1 MVKVR
6 QQHPQD
12 DADQI
17 DIQRWTDELIQRHA
31 MAESDAQ
38 LLLHACRFTRQALTE
53 EFDPERLWNSATG
66 CLQTGLEMAEI
77 LAELSLDSAA
87 LQAAILYRAIREGRI
102 SLDKVRR
109 EFGSEVAG
117 LIDKVLRMAVISTIS
132 NAQGGSVF
140 GHIAGQ
146 QANKTREMLVSIIDD
161 IRVPLIKIAE
171 RTCAIRA
178 VKTASSD
185 KQIRVAREV
194 VDVYAPLAHR
204 LGLGNLKWELEDL
217 AFRYLQP
224 LDYATVASLLAEK
237 RRDRQAYIAE
247 TIRLVEEQLTSLN
260 IEGEVSGRPKHIYS
274 IWSKMQRKNLS
285 FTQVYDIRALRV
297 LVPTVADCYAVLG
310 WMHSRWENLP
320 SEYDDYIAAPKENGY
335 SSLHTAVIGPEGKI
349 LEIQIRTFDM
359 HNAAELGVCAHWR
372 YKGGSVKT
380 ADKSYEEKIEWLR
393 HVLDWSKE
401 IESND
406 SAENSQISQN
416 SQNSQHSQQSVSE
429 GRVYV
434 FTPEGHV
441 VDLPTGATPLDFA
454 YYVHTDLGH
463 RCRGAKVNG
472 RIVPLSRALR
482 TADQVSIITT
492 RQGEPSRDWLS
503 ASMGYLKT
511 SRARSKVQYWFRKQ
525 NQEHNQ
531 IEGKKLLE
539 RELAQLNISEIDL
552 QKAAQRFNKQG
563 ALGLYAAIGAGDVG
577 VEQVIN
583 SLQSRQGKSKSLDAL
598 DSVSSLES
606 FDSSATEES
615 STAQRFES
623 SDVYIHGVGNL
634 LTQMARCCRP
644 LPGDSI
650 GGYITQGRGISIHRQ
665 DCGNFLRLQGADP
678 QRIIKVEWGVQP
690 QKNYRVKIALDT
702 YDRSGLL
709 LDITKTVD
717 RLGLHIASMTSDEK
731 TRRKKSMNSSHIL
744 LALDVPSLDQL
755 SAVLS
760 QLNQIPNVVA
770 ARRVSD

>member
-6 QQHPQD
+6 EHHPQD
-12 DADQI
+12 DTDQV
-17 DIQRWTDELIQRHA
+17 DTQRWVTELVERHTR
-31 MAESDAQ
+31 AESDAQ
-38 LLLHACRFTRQALTE
+38 TLLHTCEFTRLALTE
-53 EFDPERLWNSATG
+53 EFDPERLWSSATG

-77 LAELSLDSAA
+77 LAELSLDTAA

-109 EFGSEVAG
+109 EFGNEIAG
-117 LIDKVLRMAVISTIS
+117 LIDKVLRMAVISTLS
-132 NAQGGSVF
+132 NAQGRSVF
-140 GHIAGQ
+140 GHVAGQ

-178 VKTASSD
+178 VKTASPD
-185 KQIRVAREV
+185 KKIRVAREV

-224 LDYATVASLLAEK
+224 EDYADVASLLAEK

-247 TIRLVEEQLTSLN
+247 TIRQVEEQLNALD
-260 IEGEVSGRPKHIYS
+260 IEGEVSGRPKHIFS
-274 IWSKMQRKNLS
+274 IWSKMQRKKLT
-285 FTQVYDIRALRV
+285 FTEVYDIRALRV

-335 SSLHTAVIGPEGKI
+335 SSLHTAVIGPEKKI

-359 HNAAELGVCAHWR
+359 HSAAELGVCAHWR
-372 YKGGSVKT
+372 YKSGANVKST
-380 ADKSYEEKIEWLR
+380 DKSYEEKIEWLR
-393 HVLDWSKE
+393 HVLDWSKQ
-401 IESND
+401 IENSD
-406 SAENSQISQN
+406 SAAKA
-416 SQNSQHSQQSVSE
+416 QQSVSE
-429 GRVYV
+429 DRVYV

-454 YYVHTDLGH
+454 YYVHSDLGH

-482 TADQVSIITT
+482 TADQVSIITA
-492 RQGEPSRDWLS
+492 RQGQPSRDWLS
-503 ASMGYLKT
+503 GSMGYLKT

-525 NQEHNQ
+525 NQEQNQ
-531 IEGKKLLE
+531 IEGKKLLD
-539 RELAQLNISEIDL
+539 RELAQLNITGVDL
-552 QKAAQRFNKQG
+552 EKAAQRYNKQG
-563 ALGLYAAIGAGDVG
+563 AAGLYAAIGAGDVG

-583 SLQSRQGKSKSLDAL
+583 SLQGRQGKSKSLDAVEL
-598 DSVSSLES
+598 KALES
-606 FDSSATEES
+606 GADEERG
-615 STAQRFES
+615 TAQRFES

-634 LTQMARCCRP
+634 LTQMAQCCRP
-644 LPGDSI
+644 LPGDGI

-665 DCGNFLRLQGADP
+665 DCGNFLRLQSVDP
-678 QRIIKVEWGVQP
+678 QRIIKVEWGGQP

-709 LDITKTVD
+709 LDITKTID

-731 TRRKKSMNSSHIL
+731 VRRKKSMNSSHVL
-744 LALDVPSLDQL
+744 LALDVPSLEQL

-770 ARRVSD
+770 ARRVTD

>member
-12 DADQI
+12 DADQV
-17 DIQRWTDELIQRHA
+17 DIQRWTNELIQRHE
-31 MAESDAQ
+31 MAESDAK
-38 LLLHACRFTRQALTE
+38 LLLHASEFTRRALTD

-66 CLQTGLEMAEI
+66 CLNTGLEMAEI
-77 LAELSLDSAA
+77 LAELSLDTAA

-109 EFGSEVAG
+109 EFGNGVAG

-132 NAQGGSVF
+132 NAEGESVF
-140 GHIAGQ
+140 GHVVGQ

-247 TIRLVEEQLTSLN
+247 TIRQVEAQLNSLN

-335 SSLHTAVIGPEGKI
+335 RSLHTAVIGPEEKV

-372 YKGGSVKT
+372 YKGSSVKS

-401 IESND
+401 IERKEST
-406 SAENSQISQN
+406 AQA
-416 SQNSQHSQQSVSE
+416 QQSVSE

-441 VDLPTGATPLDFA
+441 VDLPVGATPLDFA

-482 TADQVSIITT
+482 TGDQVSIITA

-539 RELAQLNISEIDL
+539 RELAQLNISGIDL

-563 ALGLYAAIGAGDVG
+563 ISGLYAAIGAGDVG

-583 SLQSRQGKSKSLDAL
+583 SLQSRQGKNRSLGAL
-598 DSVSSLES
+598 DSISSLEA
-606 FDSSATEES
+606 FDSTAGADL
-615 STAQRFES
+615 STAQRFKS
-623 SDVYIHGVGNL
+623 SDVFIHGVGNL

-644 LPGDSI
+644 LPGDGI

-665 DCGNFLRLQGADP
+665 DCGNFLRLQGAEP
-678 QRIIKVEWGVQP
+678 QRIIKVEWGGQP

-717 RLGLHIASMTSDEK
+717 RLGLHIASMTSDAK
-731 TRRKKSMNSSHIL
+731 TRRKRAMNSSHIL

>member
-6 QQHPQD
+6 EHHPQD
-12 DADQI
+12 DTDQV
-17 DIQRWTDELIQRHA
+17 DTQRWVTELVERHTR
-31 MAESDAQ
+31 AESDAQ
-38 LLLHACRFTRQALTE
+38 TLLHTCEFTRLALTE
-53 EFDPERLWNSATG
+53 EFDPERLWSSATG

-77 LAELSLDSAA
+77 LAELSLDTAA

-109 EFGSEVAG
+109 EFGNEIAG
-117 LIDKVLRMAVISTIS
+117 LIDKVLRMAVISTLS
-132 NAQGGSVF
+132 NAQGRSVF
-140 GHIAGQ
+140 GHVAGQ

-178 VKTASSD
+178 VKTASPD
-185 KQIRVAREV
+185 KKIRVAREV

-224 LDYATVASLLAEK
+224 EDYADVASLLAEK

-247 TIRLVEEQLTSLN
+247 TIRQVEEQLNALD
-260 IEGEVSGRPKHIYS
+260 IEGEVSGRPKHIFS
-274 IWSKMQRKNLS
+274 IWSKMQRKKLS
-285 FTQVYDIRALRV
+285 FTEVYDIRALRV

-310 WMHSRWENLP
+310 WIHSRWENLP

-335 SSLHTAVIGPEGKI
+335 SSLHTAVIGPEKKI

-359 HNAAELGVCAHWR
+359 HSAAELGVCAHWR
-372 YKGGSVKT
+372 YKSGANVKST
-380 ADKSYEEKIEWLR
+380 DKSYEEKIEWLR
-393 HVLDWSKE
+393 HVLDWSKQ
-401 IESND
+401 IENSD
-406 SAENSQISQN
+406 SAAKA
-416 SQNSQHSQQSVSE
+416 QQSVSE
-429 GRVYV
+429 DRVYV

-454 YYVHTDLGH
+454 YYVHSDLGH

-482 TADQVSIITT
+482 TADQVSIITA
-492 RQGEPSRDWLS
+492 RQGQPSRDWLS
-503 ASMGYLKT
+503 GSMGYLKT

-525 NQEHNQ
+525 NQEQNQ
-531 IEGKKLLE
+531 IEGKKLLD
-539 RELAQLNISEIDL
+539 RELAQLNITGVDL
-552 QKAAQRFNKQG
+552 EKAAQRYNKQG
-563 ALGLYAAIGAGDVG
+563 AAGLYAAIGAGDVG

-583 SLQSRQGKSKSLDAL
+583 SLQGRQGKSKSLDAVEL
-598 DSVSSLES
+598 KALES
-606 FDSSATEES
+606 GADEERG
-615 STAQRFES
+615 TAQRFES

-634 LTQMARCCRP
+634 LTQMAQCCRP
-644 LPGDSI
+644 LPGDGI

-665 DCGNFLRLQGADP
+665 DCGNFLRLQSVDP
-678 QRIIKVEWGVQP
+678 QRIIKVEWGGQP

-709 LDITKTVD
+709 LDITKTID

-731 TRRKKSMNSSHIL
+731 VRRKKSMNSSHVL
-744 LALDVPSLDQL
+744 LALDVPSLEQL

-770 ARRVSD
+770 ARRVTD

>member
-12 DADQI
+12 DADQV
-17 DIQRWTDELIQRHA
+17 DIQRWTNELIQRHE
-31 MAESDAQ
+31 MAESDAK
-38 LLLHACRFTRQALTE
+38 LLLHASEFTRRALTD

-66 CLQTGLEMAEI
+66 CLNTGLEMAEI
-77 LAELSLDSAA
+77 LAELSLDTAA

-109 EFGSEVAG
+109 EFGNEVAG

-132 NAQGGSVF
+132 NAEGESVF
-140 GHIAGQ
+140 GHVVGQ

-247 TIRLVEEQLTSLN
+247 TIRQVEAQLNSLN

-335 SSLHTAVIGPEGKI
+335 RSLHTAVIGPEEKV

-372 YKGGSVKT
+372 YKGGSVKS

-401 IESND
+401 IERKEST
-406 SAENSQISQN
+406 AQA
-416 SQNSQHSQQSVSE
+416 QQSVSE

-441 VDLPTGATPLDFA
+441 VDLPVGATPLDFA

-482 TADQVSIITT
+482 TGDQVSIITA

-539 RELAQLNISEIDL
+539 RELAQLNISGIDL

-563 ALGLYAAIGAGDVG
+563 MSGLYAAIGAGDVG

-583 SLQSRQGKSKSLDAL
+583 SLQSRQGKNRSLGAL
-598 DSVSSLES
+598 DSISSLKA
-606 FDSSATEES
+606 FDSTAGEDL
-615 STAQRFES
+615 STAQRFKS
-623 SDVYIHGVGNL
+623 SDVFIHGVGNL

-644 LPGDSI
+644 LPGDGI

-665 DCGNFLRLQGADP
+665 DCGNFLRLQGAEP
-678 QRIIKVEWGVQP
+678 QRIIKVEWGGQP

-717 RLGLHIASMTSDEK
+717 RLGLHIASMTSDAK
-731 TRRKKSMNSSHIL
+731 TRRKRAMNSSHIL

>member
-6 QQHPQD
+6 EHHPQD
-12 DADQI
+12 DTDQV
-17 DIQRWTDELIQRHA
+17 DTQRWVTELVERHTR
-31 MAESDAQ
+31 AESDAQ
-38 LLLHACRFTRQALTE
+38 TLLHTCEFTRLALTE
-53 EFDPERLWNSATG
+53 EFDPERLWSSATG

-77 LAELSLDSAA
+77 LAELSLDTAA

-109 EFGSEVAG
+109 EFGNEIAG
-117 LIDKVLRMAVISTIS
+117 LIDKVLRMAVISTLS
-132 NAQGGSVF
+132 NAQGRSVF

-178 VKTASSD
+178 VKTASPD
-185 KQIRVAREV
+185 KKIRVAREV

-224 LDYATVASLLAEK
+224 EDYADVASLLAEK

-247 TIRLVEEQLTSLN
+247 TIRQVEEQLNALD
-260 IEGEVSGRPKHIYS
+260 IEGEVSGRPKHIFS
-274 IWSKMQRKNLS
+274 IWSKMQRKKLS
-285 FTQVYDIRALRV
+285 FTEVYDIRALRV

-335 SSLHTAVIGPEGKI
+335 SSLHTAVIGPEKKI

-359 HNAAELGVCAHWR
+359 HSAAELGVCAHWR
-372 YKGGSVKT
+372 YKSGANVKST
-380 ADKSYEEKIEWLR
+380 DKSYEEKIEWLR
-393 HVLDWSKE
+393 HVLDWSKQ
-401 IESND
+401 IENSD
-406 SAENSQISQN
+406 SAAKA
-416 SQNSQHSQQSVSE
+416 QQSVSE
-429 GRVYV
+429 DRVYV

-454 YYVHTDLGH
+454 YYVHSDLGH

-482 TADQVSIITT
+482 TADQVSIITA
-492 RQGEPSRDWLS
+492 RQGQPSRDWLS
-503 ASMGYLKT
+503 GSMGYLKT

-525 NQEHNQ
+525 NQEQNQ
-531 IEGKKLLE
+531 IEGKKLLD
-539 RELAQLNISEIDL
+539 RELAQLNITGVDL
-552 QKAAQRFNKQG
+552 EKAAQRYNKQG
-563 ALGLYAAIGAGDVG
+563 AAGLYAAIGAGDVG

-583 SLQSRQGKSKSLDAL
+583 SLQGRQGKSKSLDAVEL
-598 DSVSSLES
+598 KALES
-606 FDSSATEES
+606 GADEERG
-615 STAQRFES
+615 TAQRFES

-634 LTQMARCCRP
+634 LTQMAQCCRP
-644 LPGDSI
+644 LPGDGI

-665 DCGNFLRLQGADP
+665 DCGNFLRLQSVDP
-678 QRIIKVEWGVQP
+678 QRIIKVEWGGQP

-709 LDITKTVD
+709 LDITKTID

-731 TRRKKSMNSSHIL
+731 VRRKKSMNSSHVL
-744 LALDVPSLDQL
+744 LALDVLSLEQL

-770 ARRVSD
+770 ARRVTD

>member
-12 DADQI
+12 DADQV
-17 DIQRWTDELIQRHA
+17 DIQRWTNELIQRHE
-31 MAESDAQ
+31 MAESDAK
-38 LLLHACRFTRQALTE
+38 LLLHASEFTRRALTD

-66 CLQTGLEMAEI
+66 CLNTGLEMAEI
-77 LAELSLDSAA
+77 LAELSLDTAA

-109 EFGSEVAG
+109 EFGNEVAG

-132 NAQGGSVF
+132 NAEGESVF
-140 GHIAGQ
+140 GHVVGQ

-247 TIRLVEEQLTSLN
+247 TIRQVEAQLNSLN

-335 SSLHTAVIGPEGKI
+335 RSLHTAVIGPEEKV

-372 YKGGSVKT
+372 YKGGSVKS

-401 IESND
+401 IERKEST
-406 SAENSQISQN
+406 AQA
-416 SQNSQHSQQSVSE
+416 QQSVSE

-441 VDLPTGATPLDFA
+441 IDLPVGATPLDFA

-482 TADQVSIITT
+482 TGDQVSIITA

-539 RELAQLNISEIDL
+539 RELAQLNISGIDL

-563 ALGLYAAIGAGDVG
+563 IPGLYAAIGAGDVG

-583 SLQSRQGKSKSLDAL
+583 SLQSRQGKNRSLGAL
-598 DSVSSLES
+598 DSISSLKA
-606 FDSSATEES
+606 FDSTAGEDL
-615 STAQRFES
+615 STAQRFKS
-623 SDVYIHGVGNL
+623 SDVFIHGVGNL

-644 LPGDSI
+644 LPGDGI

-665 DCGNFLRLQGADP
+665 DCGNFLRLQGAEP
-678 QRIIKVEWGVQP
+678 QRIIKVEWGGQP

-717 RLGLHIASMTSDEK
+717 RLGLHITSMTSDAK
-731 TRRKKSMNSSHIL
+731 TRRKRAMNSSHIL

>member
-12 DADQI
+12 DADQV
-17 DIQRWTDELIQRHA
+17 DIQRWTDELIQRHE
-31 MAESDAQ
+31 MAESDAK
-38 LLLHACRFTRQALTE
+38 LLLHVSEFTRRALTD

-66 CLQTGLEMAEI
+66 CLNTGLEMAEI
-77 LAELSLDSAA
+77 LAELSLGTAA

-109 EFGSEVAG
+109 EFGNGVAG

-132 NAQGGSVF
+132 NAEGESVF
-140 GHIAGQ
+140 GHVVGQ

-247 TIRLVEEQLTSLN
+247 TIRQVEAQLNSLN

-335 SSLHTAVIGPEGKI
+335 RSLHTAVIGPEEKV

-372 YKGGSVKT
+372 YKGGSVKS

-401 IESND
+401 IERKEST
-406 SAENSQISQN
+406 AQA
-416 SQNSQHSQQSVSE
+416 QQSVSE

-441 VDLPTGATPLDFA
+441 VDLPVGATPLDFA

-482 TADQVSIITT
+482 TGDQVSIITA

-539 RELAQLNISEIDL
+539 RELAQLNISGIDL

-563 ALGLYAAIGAGDVG
+563 ISGLYAAIGAGDVG

-583 SLQSRQGKSKSLDAL
+583 SLQSRQGKNRSLGAL
-598 DSVSSLES
+598 DSISSLKA
-606 FDSSATEES
+606 FDSTAGEDL
-615 STAQRFES
+615 STAQRFKS
-623 SDVYIHGVGNL
+623 SDVFIHGVGNL

-644 LPGDSI
+644 LPGDGI

-665 DCGNFLRLQGADP
+665 DCGNFLRLQGAEP
-678 QRIIKVEWGVQP
+678 QRIIKVEWGGQP

-717 RLGLHIASMTSDEK
+717 RLGLHIASMTSDAK
-731 TRRKKSMNSSHIL
+731 TRRKRAMNSSHIL

>member
-6 QQHPQD
+6 QHNPQD
-12 DADQI
+12 DPDQV
-17 DIQRWTDELIQRHA
+17 DIQRWIGELIERHT
-31 MAESDAQ
+31 MAAGDAEA
-38 LLLHACRFTRQALTE
+38 LLHTCTFTRQALTE
-53 EFDPERLWNSATG
+53 DFDPERLWNSATG

-77 LAELSLDSAA
+77 LAELSLDTAA

-109 EFGSEVAG
+109 EFDSEIAG
-117 LIDKVLRMAVISTIS
+117 LIDKVLRMAVISTLS
-132 NAQGGSVF
+132 NAQGTSVF
-140 GHIAGQ
+140 GHGAGQ

-247 TIRLVEEQLTSLN
+247 TILQVEEQLNTLG
-260 IEGEVSGRPKHIYS
+260 IQGEVSGRPKHIYS

-310 WMHSRWENLP
+310 WIHSRWENLP
-320 SEYDDYIAAPKENGY
+320 KEYDDYIAAPKENGY
-335 SSLHTAVIGPEGKI
+335 SSLHTAVIGPEKKI

-372 YKGGSVKT
+372 YKGGANLKS
-380 ADKSYEEKIEWLR
+380 ADTSYEEKIEWLR

-401 IESND
+401 IETKD
-406 SAENSQISQN
+406 STTQIQG
-416 SQNSQHSQQSVSE
+416 SVSE

-482 TADQVSIITT
+482 TADQVSIITA
-492 RQGEPSRDWLS
+492 RQGQPSRDWLS

-525 NQEHNQ
+525 NQEQNQ
-531 IEGKKLLE
+531 IEGKKLLD
-539 RELAQLNISEIDL
+539 RELAQLNITGIDL

-583 SLQSRQGKSKSLDAL
+583 SVQSRQGKSKSLDAL
-598 DSVSSLES
+598 DSSLSLES
-606 FDSSATEES
+606 LSSFDAKATEKL

-678 QRIIKVEWGVQP
+678 QRIIKVQWGGQP
-690 QKNYRVKIALDT
+690 QKSYRVKIALDT

-709 LDITKTVD
+709 LDITKTID

-731 TRRKKSMNSSHIL
+731 TRRKKAMNSSHVL

-755 SAVLS
+755 SALLS

>member
-12 DADQI
+12 DADQV
-17 DIQRWTDELIQRHA
+17 DIQRWTDELIQRHE
-31 MAESDAQ
+31 MAESDAK
-38 LLLHACRFTRQALTE
+38 LLLHASEFTRRAITD

-66 CLQTGLEMAEI
+66 CLNTGLEMAEI
-77 LAELSLDSAA
+77 LAELSLDTAA

-109 EFGSEVAG
+109 EFGNEVAG

-132 NAQGGSVF
+132 NAEGESVF
-140 GHIAGQ
+140 GHVVGQ

-247 TIRLVEEQLTSLN
+247 TIRQVEAQLNSLN

-335 SSLHTAVIGPEGKI
+335 RSLHTAVIGPEEKV

-372 YKGGSVKT
+372 YKGGNVKS

-401 IESND
+401 IERKEST
-406 SAENSQISQN
+406 AQA
-416 SQNSQHSQQSVSE
+416 QQSVSE

-441 VDLPTGATPLDFA
+441 IDLPVGATPLDFA

-482 TADQVSIITT
+482 TGDQVSIITA

-539 RELAQLNISEIDL
+539 RELAQLNISGIDL

-563 ALGLYAAIGAGDVG
+563 IPGLYAAIGAGDVG

-583 SLQSRQGKSKSLDAL
+583 SLQSRQGKNRSLGAL
-598 DSVSSLES
+598 DSISSLEA
-606 FDSSATEES
+606 FDSTADEEL
-615 STAQRFES
+615 STAQRFKS
-623 SDVYIHGVGNL
+623 SDVFIHGVGNL

-644 LPGDSI
+644 LPGDGI

-665 DCGNFLRLQGADP
+665 DCGNFLRLQGGEP
-678 QRIIKVEWGVQP
+678 QRIIKVEWGGQP

-731 TRRKKSMNSSHIL
+731 TRRKKAMNSSHIL

-755 SAVLS
+755 SAVLT

-770 ARRVSD
+770 ARRISD

>member
-12 DADQI
+12 DADQV
-17 DIQRWTDELIQRHA
+17 DIQRWTNELIQRHE
-31 MAESDAQ
+31 MAESDAK
-38 LLLHACRFTRQALTE
+38 LLLHASEFTRRALTD

-66 CLQTGLEMAEI
+66 CLNTGLEMAEI
-77 LAELSLDSAA
+77 LAELSLDTAA

-109 EFGSEVAG
+109 EFGNEVAG

-132 NAQGGSVF
+132 NAEGESVF
-140 GHIAGQ
+140 GHVVGQ

-247 TIRLVEEQLTSLN
+247 TIRQVEAQLNSLN

-335 SSLHTAVIGPEGKI
+335 RSLHTAVIGPEEKV

-372 YKGGSVKT
+372 YKGGSVKS

-401 IESND
+401 IERKEST
-406 SAENSQISQN
+406 AQA
-416 SQNSQHSQQSVSE
+416 QQSVSE

-434 FTPEGHV
+434 FTPAGHV
-441 VDLPTGATPLDFA
+441 VDLPVGATPLDFA

-482 TADQVSIITT
+482 TGDQVSIITA

-539 RELAQLNISEIDL
+539 RELAQLNISGIDL

-563 ALGLYAAIGAGDVG
+563 ISGLYAAIGAGDVG

-583 SLQSRQGKSKSLDAL
+583 SLQSRQGKNRSLGAL
-598 DSVSSLES
+598 DSISSLKA
-606 FDSSATEES
+606 FDSTAGEDL
-615 STAQRFES
+615 STAQRFKS
-623 SDVYIHGVGNL
+623 SDVFIHGVGNL

-644 LPGDSI
+644 LPGDGI

-665 DCGNFLRLQGADP
+665 DCGNFLRLQGAEP
-678 QRIIKVEWGVQP
+678 QRIIKVEWGGQP

-717 RLGLHIASMTSDEK
+717 RLGLHIASMTSDAK
-731 TRRKKSMNSSHIL
+731 TRRKRAMNSSHIL

>member
-12 DADQI
+12 DADQV
-17 DIQRWTDELIQRHA
+17 DIQRWTNELIQRHE
-31 MAESDAQ
+31 MAESDAK
-38 LLLHACRFTRQALTE
+38 LLLHASEFTRRALTD

-66 CLQTGLEMAEI
+66 CLNTGLEMAEI
-77 LAELSLDSAA
+77 LAELSLDTAA

-109 EFGSEVAG
+109 EFGNEVAG

-132 NAQGGSVF
+132 NAEGESVF
-140 GHIAGQ
+140 GHVVGQ

-247 TIRLVEEQLTSLN
+247 TIRQVEAQLNSLN

-335 SSLHTAVIGPEGKI
+335 RSLHTAVIGPEEKV

-372 YKGGSVKT
+372 YKGGSVKS

-401 IESND
+401 IERKEST
-406 SAENSQISQN
+406 AQA
-416 SQNSQHSQQSVSE
+416 QQSVSE

-441 VDLPTGATPLDFA
+441 VDLPVGATPLDFA

-482 TADQVSIITT
+482 TGDQVSIITA

-539 RELAQLNISEIDL
+539 RELAQLNISGIDL

-563 ALGLYAAIGAGDVG
+563 ISGLYAAIGAGDVG

-583 SLQSRQGKSKSLDAL
+583 SLQSRQGKNRSLGAL
-598 DSVSSLES
+598 DSISSLEA
-606 FDSSATEES
+606 FDSTADEEL
-615 STAQRFES
+615 STAQRFKS
-623 SDVYIHGVGNL
+623 SDVFIHGVGNL

-644 LPGDSI
+644 LPGDGI

-665 DCGNFLRLQGADP
+665 DCGNFLRLQGAEP
-678 QRIIKVEWGVQP
+678 QRIIKVEWGGQP

-717 RLGLHIASMTSDEK
+717 RLGLHIASMTSDAK
-731 TRRKKSMNSSHIL
+731 TRRKRAMNSSHIL

>member
-12 DADQI
+12 DADQV
-17 DIQRWTDELIQRHA
+17 DIQRWTNELIQRHE
-31 MAESDAQ
+31 MAESDAK
-38 LLLHACRFTRQALTE
+38 LLLHASEFTRRALTD

-66 CLQTGLEMAEI
+66 CLNTGLEMAEI
-77 LAELSLDSAA
+77 LAELSLDTAA

-109 EFGSEVAG
+109 EFGNEVAG

-132 NAQGGSVF
+132 NAEGESVF
-140 GHIAGQ
+140 GHVVGQ

-247 TIRLVEEQLTSLN
+247 TIRQVEAQLNSLN

-335 SSLHTAVIGPEGKI
+335 RSLHTAVIGPEEKV

-372 YKGGSVKT
+372 YKGSSVKS

-401 IESND
+401 IERKEST
-406 SAENSQISQN
+406 AQA
-416 SQNSQHSQQSVSE
+416 QQSVSE

-441 VDLPTGATPLDFA
+441 VDLPVGATPLDFA

-482 TADQVSIITT
+482 TGDQVSIITA

-539 RELAQLNISEIDL
+539 RELAQLNISGIDL

-563 ALGLYAAIGAGDVG
+563 IPGLYAAIGAGDVG

-583 SLQSRQGKSKSLDAL
+583 SLQSRQGKNRSLGAL
-598 DSVSSLES
+598 DSISSLEA
-606 FDSSATEES
+606 FDSTAGEDL
-615 STAQRFES
+615 STAQRFKS
-623 SDVYIHGVGNL
+623 SDVFIHGVGNL

-644 LPGDSI
+644 LPGDGI

-665 DCGNFLRLQGADP
+665 DCGNFLRLQGAEP
-678 QRIIKVEWGVQP
+678 QRIIKVEWGGQP

-717 RLGLHIASMTSDEK
+717 RLGLHIASMTSDAK
-731 TRRKKSMNSSHIL
+731 TRRKRAMNSSHIL

>member
-6 QQHPQD
+6 QHHPQD
-12 DADQI
+12 DPDQV
-17 DIQRWTDELIQRHA
+17 DIQRWVGELIERHTRA
-31 MAESDAQ
+31 AGDAEA
-38 LLLHACRFTRQALTE
+38 LLQACTFTRQALTE

-77 LAELSLDSAA
+77 LAELSLDTAA

-109 EFGSEVAG
+109 EFGNEIAG
-117 LIDKVLRMAVISTIS
+117 LIDKVLRMAVISTLS
-132 NAQGGSVF
+132 NAQGTSVF
-140 GHIAGQ
+140 GHGAGQ

-247 TIRLVEEQLTSLN
+247 TILQVEEQLNTLG
-260 IEGEVSGRPKHIYS
+260 IQGEVSGRPKHIYS

-335 SSLHTAVIGPEGKI
+335 SSLHTAVIGPEKKI

-372 YKGGSVKT
+372 YKGGATQKS
-380 ADKSYEEKIEWLR
+380 ADTSYEEKIEWLR

-401 IESND
+401 IETID
-406 SAENSQISQN
+406 STTQIQG
-416 SQNSQHSQQSVSE
+416 SVSE

-482 TADQVSIITT
+482 TSDQVSIITA
-492 RQGEPSRDWLS
+492 RQGEPSRDWLT

-525 NQEHNQ
+525 NQEQNQ
-531 IEGKKLLE
+531 IEGKKLLD
-539 RELAQLNISEIDL
+539 RELAQLNITGIDL

-563 ALGLYAAIGAGDVG
+563 APGMYAAIGAGDVG

-583 SLQSRQGKSKSLDAL
+583 SLQSRQGKSKGLDAL
-598 DSVSSLES
+598 DSSLSLES
-606 FDSSATEES
+606 LSSFDSKATEKL

-665 DCGNFLRLQGADP
+665 DCGNFLRLQGADT
-678 QRIIKVEWGVQP
+678 QRIIKVEWGGQP
-690 QKNYRVKIALDT
+690 QKSYRVKIALDT

-709 LDITKTVD
+709 LDITKTID

-731 TRRKKSMNSSHIL
+731 TRRKKAMNCSHVL

>member
-12 DADQI
+12 DADQV
-17 DIQRWTDELIQRHA
+17 DIQRWTDELIQRHE
-31 MAESDAQ
+31 MAESDAK
-38 LLLHACRFTRQALTE
+38 LLLHASEFTRRALTD

-66 CLQTGLEMAEI
+66 CLNTGLEMAEI
-77 LAELSLDSAA
+77 LAELSLDTAA

-109 EFGSEVAG
+109 EFGNEVAG

-132 NAQGGSVF
+132 NAEGESVF
-140 GHIAGQ
+140 GHVVGQ

-247 TIRLVEEQLTSLN
+247 TIRQVEAQLNSLN

-335 SSLHTAVIGPEGKI
+335 RSLHTAVIGPEEKV
-349 LEIQIRTFDM
+349 LEIQIRTFAM

-372 YKGGSVKT
+372 YKGGNVKS

-401 IESND
+401 IERKEST
-406 SAENSQISQN
+406 AQA
-416 SQNSQHSQQSVSE
+416 QQSVSE

-441 VDLPTGATPLDFA
+441 IDLPVGATPLDFA

-482 TADQVSIITT
+482 TGDQVSIITA

-539 RELAQLNISEIDL
+539 RELAQLNISGIDL

-563 ALGLYAAIGAGDVG
+563 IPGLYAAIGAGDVG

-583 SLQSRQGKSKSLDAL
+583 SLQSRQGKNRSLGAL
-598 DSVSSLES
+598 DSISSLEA
-606 FDSSATEES
+606 FDSTADEEL
-615 STAQRFES
+615 STAQRFKS
-623 SDVYIHGVGNL
+623 SDVFIHGVGNL

-644 LPGDSI
+644 LPGDGI

-665 DCGNFLRLQGADP
+665 DCGNFLRLQGGEP
-678 QRIIKVEWGVQP
+678 QRIIKVEWGGQP

-731 TRRKKSMNSSHIL
+731 TRRKKAMNSSHIL

-755 SAVLS
+755 SAVLT

-770 ARRVSD
+770 ARRISD

>member
-6 QQHPQD
+6 EHHPQD
-12 DADQI
+12 DTDQV
-17 DIQRWTDELIQRHA
+17 DTQRWVTELVERHTR
-31 MAESDAQ
+31 AESDAQ
-38 LLLHACRFTRQALTE
+38 TLLHTCEFTRLALTE
-53 EFDPERLWNSATG
+53 EFDPERLWSSATG

-77 LAELSLDSAA
+77 LAELSLDTAA

-109 EFGSEVAG
+109 EFGNEIAG
-117 LIDKVLRMAVISTIS
+117 LIDKVLRMAVISTLS
-132 NAQGGSVF
+132 NAQGRSVF
-140 GHIAGQ
+140 GHVAGQ

-178 VKTASSD
+178 VKTASPD
-185 KQIRVAREV
+185 KKIRVAREV

-217 AFRYLQP
+217 AFRYIQP
-224 LDYATVASLLAEK
+224 EDYADVASLLAEK

-247 TIRLVEEQLTSLN
+247 TIRQVEEQLNALD
-260 IEGEVSGRPKHIYS
+260 IEGEVSGRPKHIFS
-274 IWSKMQRKNLS
+274 IWSKMQRKKLS
-285 FTQVYDIRALRV
+285 FTEVYDIRALRV

-335 SSLHTAVIGPEGKI
+335 SSLHTAVIGPEKKI

-359 HNAAELGVCAHWR
+359 HSAAELGVCAHWR
-372 YKGGSVKT
+372 YKSGANVKST
-380 ADKSYEEKIEWLR
+380 DKSYEEKIEWLR

-401 IESND
+401 IENSD
-406 SAENSQISQN
+406 SAAKA
-416 SQNSQHSQQSVSE
+416 QQSVSE
-429 GRVYV
+429 DRVYV

-454 YYVHTDLGH
+454 YYVHSDLGH

-482 TADQVSIITT
+482 TADQVSIITA
-492 RQGEPSRDWLS
+492 RQGQPSRDWLS
-503 ASMGYLKT
+503 GSMGYLKT

-525 NQEHNQ
+525 NQEQNQ
-531 IEGKKLLE
+531 IEGKKLLD
-539 RELAQLNISEIDL
+539 RELAQLNITGVDL
-552 QKAAQRFNKQG
+552 EKAAQRYNKQG
-563 ALGLYAAIGAGDVG
+563 AAGLYAAIGAGDVG

-583 SLQSRQGKSKSLDAL
+583 SLQGRQGKSKSLDAVEL
-598 DSVSSLES
+598 KALES
-606 FDSSATEES
+606 GADEERG
-615 STAQRFES
+615 TAQRFES

-634 LTQMARCCRP
+634 LTQMAQCCRP
-644 LPGDSI
+644 LPGDGI

-665 DCGNFLRLQGADP
+665 DCGNFLRLQSVDP
-678 QRIIKVEWGVQP
+678 QRIIKVEWGGQP

-709 LDITKTVD
+709 LDITKTID

-731 TRRKKSMNSSHIL
+731 VRRKKSMNSSHVL
-744 LALDVPSLDQL
+744 LALDVPSLEQL

-770 ARRVSD
+770 ARRVTD

>member
-12 DADQI
+12 DADQV
-17 DIQRWTDELIQRHA
+17 DIQRWTNELIQRHE
-31 MAESDAQ
+31 MAESDAK
-38 LLLHACRFTRQALTE
+38 LLLHASEFTRRALTD

-66 CLQTGLEMAEI
+66 CLNTGLEMAEI
-77 LAELSLDSAA
+77 LAELSLDTAA

-109 EFGSEVAG
+109 EFGNEVAG

-132 NAQGGSVF
+132 NAEGESVF
-140 GHIAGQ
+140 GHVVGQ

-247 TIRLVEEQLTSLN
+247 TIRQVEAQLNSLN

-335 SSLHTAVIGPEGKI
+335 RSLHTAVIGPEEKI

-372 YKGGSVKT
+372 YKGGSVKS

-401 IESND
+401 IERKEST
-406 SAENSQISQN
+406 AQA
-416 SQNSQHSQQSVSE
+416 QQSVSE

-441 VDLPTGATPLDFA
+441 VDLPVGATPLDFA

-482 TADQVSIITT
+482 TGDQVSIITA

-539 RELAQLNISEIDL
+539 RELAQLNISGIDL

-563 ALGLYAAIGAGDVG
+563 IPGLYAAIGAGDVG

-583 SLQSRQGKSKSLDAL
+583 SLQSRQGKNRSLGAL
-598 DSVSSLES
+598 DSISSLKA
-606 FDSSATEES
+606 FDSTAGEDL
-615 STAQRFES
+615 STAQRFKS
-623 SDVYIHGVGNL
+623 SDVFIHGVGNL

-644 LPGDSI
+644 LPGDGI

-665 DCGNFLRLQGADP
+665 DCGNFLRLQGAEP
-678 QRIIKVEWGVQP
+678 QRIIKVEWGGQP

-717 RLGLHIASMTSDEK
+717 RLGLHIASMTSDAK
-731 TRRKKSMNSSHIL
+731 TRRKRAMNSSHIL

>member
-6 QQHPQD
+6 EHHPQD
-12 DADQI
+12 DTDQV
-17 DIQRWTDELIQRHA
+17 DTQRWVTELVERHTR
-31 MAESDAQ
+31 AESDAQ
-38 LLLHACRFTRQALTE
+38 TLLHTCEFTRLALTE
-53 EFDPERLWNSATG
+53 EFDPERLWSSATG
-66 CLQTGLEMAEI
+66 CLQTGLEMAGI
-77 LAELSLDSAA
+77 LAELSLDTAA

-109 EFGSEVAG
+109 EFGNEIAG
-117 LIDKVLRMAVISTIS
+117 LIDKVLRMAVISTLS
-132 NAQGGSVF
+132 NAQGRSVF
-140 GHIAGQ
+140 GHVAGQ

-178 VKTASSD
+178 VKTASPD
-185 KQIRVAREV
+185 KKIRVAREV

-224 LDYATVASLLAEK
+224 EDYADVASLLAEK

-247 TIRLVEEQLTSLN
+247 TIRQVEEQLNALD
-260 IEGEVSGRPKHIYS
+260 IEGEVSGRPKHIFS
-274 IWSKMQRKNLS
+274 IWSKMQRKKLS
-285 FTQVYDIRALRV
+285 FTEVYDIRALRV

-335 SSLHTAVIGPEGKI
+335 SSLHTAVIGPEKKI

-359 HNAAELGVCAHWR
+359 HSAAELGVCAHWR
-372 YKGGSVKT
+372 YKSGANVKST
-380 ADKSYEEKIEWLR
+380 DKSYEEKIEWLR
-393 HVLDWSKE
+393 HVLDWSKQ
-401 IESND
+401 IENSD
-406 SAENSQISQN
+406 SAAKA
-416 SQNSQHSQQSVSE
+416 QQSVSE
-429 GRVYV
+429 DRVYV

-454 YYVHTDLGH
+454 YYVHSDLGH

-482 TADQVSIITT
+482 TADQVSIITA
-492 RQGEPSRDWLS
+492 RQGQPSRDWLS
-503 ASMGYLKT
+503 GSMGYLKT

-525 NQEHNQ
+525 NQEQNQ
-531 IEGKKLLE
+531 IEGKKLLD
-539 RELAQLNISEIDL
+539 RELAQLNIIGVDL
-552 QKAAQRFNKQG
+552 EKAAQRYNKQG
-563 ALGLYAAIGAGDVG
+563 AAGLYAAIGAGDVG

-583 SLQSRQGKSKSLDAL
+583 SLQGRQGKSKSLDAVEL
-598 DSVSSLES
+598 KALES
-606 FDSSATEES
+606 GADEERG
-615 STAQRFES
+615 TAQRFES

-634 LTQMARCCRP
+634 LTQMAQCCRP
-644 LPGDSI
+644 LPGDGI

-665 DCGNFLRLQGADP
+665 DCGNFLRLQSVDP
-678 QRIIKVEWGVQP
+678 QRIIKVEWGGQP

-709 LDITKTVD
+709 LDITKTID

-731 TRRKKSMNSSHIL
+731 VRRKKSMNSSHVL
-744 LALDVPSLDQL
+744 LALDVPSLEQL

-770 ARRVSD
+770 ARRVTD

>member
-12 DADQI
+12 DADQV
-17 DIQRWTDELIQRHA
+17 DIQRWTDELIQRHE
-31 MAESDAQ
+31 MAESDAK
-38 LLLHACRFTRQALTE
+38 LLLHVSEFTRRALTD

-66 CLQTGLEMAEI
+66 CLNTGLEMAEI
-77 LAELSLDSAA
+77 LAELSLGTAA

-109 EFGSEVAG
+109 EFGNGVAG

-132 NAQGGSVF
+132 NAEGESVF
-140 GHIAGQ
+140 GHVVGQ

-247 TIRLVEEQLTSLN
+247 TIRQVEAQLNSLN

-335 SSLHTAVIGPEGKI
+335 RSLHTAVIGPEEKI

-372 YKGGSVKT
+372 YKGGSVKS

-401 IESND
+401 IERKEST
-406 SAENSQISQN
+406 AQA
-416 SQNSQHSQQSVSE
+416 QQSVSE

-441 VDLPTGATPLDFA
+441 VDLPVGATPLDFA

-482 TADQVSIITT
+482 TGDQVSIITA

-563 ALGLYAAIGAGDVG
+563 IPGLYAAIGAGDVG

-583 SLQSRQGKSKSLDAL
+583 SLQSRQGKNRSLGAL
-598 DSVSSLES
+598 DSISSLEA
-606 FDSSATEES
+606 FDSTADEEL
-615 STAQRFES
+615 STAQRFKS
-623 SDVYIHGVGNL
+623 SDVFIHGVGNL

-644 LPGDSI
+644 LPGDGI

-665 DCGNFLRLQGADP
+665 DCGNFLRLQGGEP
-678 QRIIKVEWGVQP
+678 QRIIKVEWGGQP

-731 TRRKKSMNSSHIL
+731 TRRKKAMNSSHIL

-755 SAVLS
+755 SAVLT

-770 ARRVSD
+770 ARRISD

>member
-12 DADQI
+12 DADQV
-17 DIQRWTDELIQRHA
+17 DIQRWTNELIQRHE
-31 MAESDAQ
+31 MAESDAK
-38 LLLHACRFTRQALTE
+38 LLLHASEFTRRALTD

-66 CLQTGLEMAEI
+66 CLNTGLEMAEI
-77 LAELSLDSAA
+77 LAELSLDTAA

-109 EFGSEVAG
+109 EFGNEVAG

-132 NAQGGSVF
+132 NAEGESVF
-140 GHIAGQ
+140 GHVVGQ

-247 TIRLVEEQLTSLN
+247 TIRQVEAQLNSLN

-335 SSLHTAVIGPEGKI
+335 RSLHTAVIGPEEKV

-372 YKGGSVKT
+372 YKGGSVKS

-401 IESND
+401 IERKEST
-406 SAENSQISQN
+406 AQA
-416 SQNSQHSQQSVSE
+416 QQSVSE

-441 VDLPTGATPLDFA
+441 IDLPVGATPLDFA

-482 TADQVSIITT
+482 TGDQVSIITA

-539 RELAQLNISEIDL
+539 RELAQLNISGIDL

-563 ALGLYAAIGAGDVG
+563 ISGLYAAIGAGDVG

-583 SLQSRQGKSKSLDAL
+583 SLQSRQGKNRSLGAL
-598 DSVSSLES
+598 DSISSLKA
-606 FDSSATEES
+606 FDSTAGEDL
-615 STAQRFES
+615 STAQRFKS
-623 SDVYIHGVGNL
+623 SDVFIHGVGNL

-644 LPGDSI
+644 LPGDGI

-665 DCGNFLRLQGADP
+665 DCGNFLRLQGAEP
-678 QRIIKVEWGVQP
+678 QRIIKVEWGGQP

-717 RLGLHIASMTSDEK
+717 RLGLHIASMTSDAK
-731 TRRKKSMNSSHIL
+731 TRRKRAMNSSHIL

>member
-12 DADQI
+12 DADQV
-17 DIQRWTDELIQRHA
+17 DIQRWTDELTQRHE
-31 MAESDAQ
+31 MAESDAK
-38 LLLHACRFTRQALTE
+38 LLLHASEFTRRALTD

-66 CLQTGLEMAEI
+66 CLNTGLEMAEI
-77 LAELSLDSAA
+77 LAELSLDTAA

-109 EFGSEVAG
+109 EFGNEVAG

-132 NAQGGSVF
+132 NAEGESVF
-140 GHIAGQ
+140 GHVVGQ

-247 TIRLVEEQLTSLN
+247 TIRQVEAQLNSLN

-335 SSLHTAVIGPEGKI
+335 RSLHTAVIGPEEKV

-372 YKGGSVKT
+372 YKGGSVKS

-401 IESND
+401 IERKEST
-406 SAENSQISQN
+406 AQA
-416 SQNSQHSQQSVSE
+416 QQSVSE

-441 VDLPTGATPLDFA
+441 VDLPVGATPLDFA

-482 TADQVSIITT
+482 TGDQVSIITA

-539 RELAQLNISEIDL
+539 RELAQLNISGIDL

-563 ALGLYAAIGAGDVG
+563 IPGLYAAIGAGDVG

-583 SLQSRQGKSKSLDAL
+583 SLQSRQGKNRSLGAL
-598 DSVSSLES
+598 DSISSLEA
-606 FDSSATEES
+606 FDSTAGEDL
-615 STAQRFES
+615 STAQRFKS
-623 SDVYIHGVGNL
+623 SDVFIHGVGNL

-644 LPGDSI
+644 LPGDGI
-650 GGYITQGRGISIHRQ
+650 GGYITQGRGISIHCQ
-665 DCGNFLRLQGADP
+665 DCGNFLRLQGAEP
-678 QRIIKVEWGVQP
+678 QRIIKVEWGGQP

-717 RLGLHIASMTSDEK
+717 RLGLHIASMTSDAK
-731 TRRKKSMNSSHIL
+731 TRRKRAMNSSHIL

>member
-12 DADQI
+12 DADQV
-17 DIQRWTDELIQRHA
+17 DIQRWTNELIQRHE
-31 MAESDAQ
+31 MAESDAK
-38 LLLHACRFTRQALTE
+38 LLLHASEFTRRALTD

-66 CLQTGLEMAEI
+66 CLNTGLEMAEI
-77 LAELSLDSAA
+77 LAELSLDTAA

-109 EFGSEVAG
+109 EFGNEVAG

-132 NAQGGSVF
+132 NAEGESVF
-140 GHIAGQ
+140 GHVVGQ

-247 TIRLVEEQLTSLN
+247 TIRQVEAQLNSLN

-335 SSLHTAVIGPEGKI
+335 RSLHTAVIGPEEKV

-372 YKGGSVKT
+372 YKGGSVKS

-401 IESND
+401 IERKEST
-406 SAENSQISQN
+406 AQA
-416 SQNSQHSQQSVSE
+416 QQSVSE

-441 VDLPTGATPLDFA
+441 VDLPVGATPLDFA

-482 TADQVSIITT
+482 TGDQVSIITA

-539 RELAQLNISEIDL
+539 RELAQLNISGIDL

-563 ALGLYAAIGAGDVG
+563 IPGLYAAIGAGDVG

-583 SLQSRQGKSKSLDAL
+583 SLQSRQGKNRSLGAI
-598 DSVSSLES
+598 DSISSLEA
-606 FDSSATEES
+606 FDSTAGEDL
-615 STAQRFES
+615 STAQRFKS
-623 SDVYIHGVGNL
+623 SDVFIHGVGNL

-644 LPGDSI
+644 LPGDGI

-665 DCGNFLRLQGADP
+665 DCGNFLRLQGAEP
-678 QRIIKVEWGVQP
+678 QRIIKVEWGGQP

-717 RLGLHIASMTSDEK
+717 RLGLHIASMTSDAK
-731 TRRKKSMNSSHIL
+731 TRRKRAMNSSHIL

>member
-12 DADQI
+12 DADQV
-17 DIQRWTDELIQRHA
+17 DIQRWTNELIQRHE
-31 MAESDAQ
+31 MAESDAK
-38 LLLHACRFTRQALTE
+38 LLLHASEFTRRALTD

-66 CLQTGLEMAEI
+66 CLNTGLEMAEI
-77 LAELSLDSAA
+77 LAELSLDTAA

-109 EFGSEVAG
+109 EFGNEVAG

-132 NAQGGSVF
+132 NAEGESVF
-140 GHIAGQ
+140 GHVVGQ

-247 TIRLVEEQLTSLN
+247 TIRQVEAQLNSLN

-335 SSLHTAVIGPEGKI
+335 RSLHTAVIGPEEKV

-372 YKGGSVKT
+372 YKGGSVKS

-401 IESND
+401 IERKEST
-406 SAENSQISQN
+406 AQA
-416 SQNSQHSQQSVSE
+416 QQSVSE

-441 VDLPTGATPLDFA
+441 VDLPVGATPLDFA

-482 TADQVSIITT
+482 TGDQVSIITA

-539 RELAQLNISEIDL
+539 RELAQLNISGIDL

-563 ALGLYAAIGAGDVG
+563 IPGLYAAIGAGDVG

-583 SLQSRQGKSKSLDAL
+583 SLQSRQGKNRSLGAL
-598 DSVSSLES
+598 DSISSLEA
-606 FDSSATEES
+606 FDSTAGEDL
-615 STAQRFES
+615 STAQRFKS
-623 SDVYIHGVGNL
+623 SDVFIHGVGNL

-644 LPGDSI
+644 LPGDGI

-665 DCGNFLRLQGADP
+665 DCGNFLRLQGAEP
-678 QRIIKVEWGVQP
+678 QRIIKVEWGGQP

-717 RLGLHIASMTSDEK
+717 RLGLHIASMTSDAK
-731 TRRKKSMNSSHIL
+731 TRRKRAMNSSHIL

>member
-12 DADQI
+12 DADQV
-17 DIQRWTDELIQRHA
+17 DIQRWTNELIQRHE
-31 MAESDAQ
+31 MAESDAK
-38 LLLHACRFTRQALTE
+38 LLLHVSEFTRRALTD
-53 EFDPERLWNSATG
+53 EFDPERLWSSATG
-66 CLQTGLEMAEI
+66 CLNTGLEMAEI
-77 LAELSLDSAA
+77 LAELSLDTAA

-109 EFGSEVAG
+109 EFGNEVAG

-132 NAQGGSVF
+132 NAEGESVF
-140 GHIAGQ
+140 GHVVGQ

-247 TIRLVEEQLTSLN
+247 TIRQVEAQLNSLN

-335 SSLHTAVIGPEGKI
+335 RSLHTAVIGPEEKV

-372 YKGGSVKT
+372 YKGGSVKS

-401 IESND
+401 IERKEST
-406 SAENSQISQN
+406 AQA
-416 SQNSQHSQQSVSE
+416 QQSVSE

-441 VDLPTGATPLDFA
+441 VDLPVGATPLDFA

-482 TADQVSIITT
+482 TGDQVSIITA

-539 RELAQLNISEIDL
+539 RELAQLNISGIDL

-563 ALGLYAAIGAGDVG
+563 IPGLYAAIGAGDVG

-583 SLQSRQGKSKSLDAL
+583 SLQSRQGKNRSLGAL
-598 DSVSSLES
+598 DSISSLKA
-606 FDSSATEES
+606 FDSTAGEDL
-615 STAQRFES
+615 STAQRFKS
-623 SDVYIHGVGNL
+623 SDVFIHGVGNL

-644 LPGDSI
+644 LPGDGI

-665 DCGNFLRLQGADP
+665 DCGNFLRLQGAEP
-678 QRIIKVEWGVQP
+678 QRIIKVEWGGQP

-717 RLGLHIASMTSDEK
+717 RLGLHIASMTSDAK
-731 TRRKKSMNSSHIL
+731 TRRKRAMNSSHIL

>member
-6 QQHPQD
+6 EHHPQD
-12 DADQI
+12 DTDQV
-17 DIQRWTDELIQRHA
+17 DTQRWVTELVERHTR
-31 MAESDAQ
+31 AESDTQ
-38 LLLHACRFTRQALTE
+38 TLLHTCEFTRLALTE
-53 EFDPERLWNSATG
+53 EFDPERLWSSATG

-77 LAELSLDSAA
+77 LAELSLDTAA

-102 SLDKVRR
+102 SLEKVRR
-109 EFGSEVAG
+109 EFGSEITG
-117 LIDKVLRMAVISTIS
+117 LIDKVLRMAVISTLS
-132 NAQGGSVF
+132 NAQGRSVF
-140 GHIAGQ
+140 GHVAGQ

-178 VKTASSD
+178 VKTASPD
-185 KQIRVAREV
+185 KKIRVAREV

-224 LDYATVASLLAEK
+224 EDYAHVASLLAEK

-247 TIRLVEEQLTSLN
+247 TIRQVEEQLNALD
-260 IEGEVSGRPKHIYS
+260 IEGEVSGRPKHIFS
-274 IWSKMQRKNLS
+274 IWSKMQRKKLS
-285 FTQVYDIRALRV
+285 FTEVYDIRALRV

-335 SSLHTAVIGPEGKI
+335 SSLHTAVIGPEEKI

-359 HNAAELGVCAHWR
+359 HSAAELGVCAHWR
-372 YKGGSVKT
+372 YKSGANVKS

-401 IESND
+401 IENND
-406 SAENSQISQN
+406 SAAQA
-416 SQNSQHSQQSVSE
+416 QQSVSE
-429 GRVYV
+429 DRVYV

-482 TADQVSIITT
+482 TADQVSVITA

-531 IEGKKLLE
+531 IEGKKLLD
-539 RELAQLNISEIDL
+539 RELAQLNITGVDL
-552 QKAAQRFNKQG
+552 EKAAQRYNKQG
-563 ALGLYAAIGAGDVG
+563 AAGLYAAIGAGDVG

-583 SLQSRQGKSKSLDAL
+583 SLQGRQGKNKNLDAVEL
-598 DSVSSLES
+598 KALES
-606 FDSSATEES
+606 GTDEEPG
-615 STAQRFES
+615 TAQRFES

-634 LTQMARCCRP
+634 LTQMAQCCRP

-665 DCGNFLRLQGADP
+665 DCGNFLRLQSADP
-678 QRIIKVEWGVQP
+678 QRIIKVEWGGQP

-709 LDITKTVD
+709 LDITKTID

-731 TRRKKSMNSSHIL
+731 ARRKKSMNSSHVL
-744 LALDVPSLDQL
+744 LALDVPSLEQL

-770 ARRVSD
+770 ARRVTD

>member
-12 DADQI
+12 DADQV
-17 DIQRWTDELIQRHA
+17 DIQRWTNELIQRHE
-31 MAESDAQ
+31 MAESDAK
-38 LLLHACRFTRQALTE
+38 LLLHASEFTRRALTD

-66 CLQTGLEMAEI
+66 CLNTGLEMAEI
-77 LAELSLDSAA
+77 LAELSLGTAA

-109 EFGSEVAG
+109 EFGNEVAG

-132 NAQGGSVF
+132 NAEGESVF
-140 GHIAGQ
+140 GHVVGQ

-247 TIRLVEEQLTSLN
+247 TIRQVEAQLNSLN

-335 SSLHTAVIGPEGKI
+335 RSLHTAVIGPEEKV

-372 YKGGSVKT
+372 YKGGSVKS

-401 IESND
+401 IERKEST
-406 SAENSQISQN
+406 AQA
-416 SQNSQHSQQSVSE
+416 QQSVSE

-441 VDLPTGATPLDFA
+441 VDLPVGATPLDFA

-482 TADQVSIITT
+482 TGDQVSIITA

-539 RELAQLNISEIDL
+539 RELAQLNISGIDL

-563 ALGLYAAIGAGDVG
+563 ISGLYAAIGAGDVG

-583 SLQSRQGKSKSLDAL
+583 SLQSRQGKNRSLGAL
-598 DSVSSLES
+598 DSISSLKA
-606 FDSSATEES
+606 FDSTAGEDL
-615 STAQRFES
+615 STAQRFKS
-623 SDVYIHGVGNL
+623 SDVFIHGVGNL

-644 LPGDSI
+644 LPGDGI

-665 DCGNFLRLQGADP
+665 DCGNFLRLQGAEP
-678 QRIIKVEWGVQP
+678 QRIIKVEWGGQP

-717 RLGLHIASMTSDEK
+717 RLGLHIASMTSDAK
-731 TRRKKSMNSSHIL
+731 TRRKRAMNSSHIL

>member
-12 DADQI
+12 DADQV
-17 DIQRWTDELIQRHA
+17 DIQRWTDELIQRHE
-31 MAESDAQ
+31 MAESDAK
-38 LLLHACRFTRQALTE
+38 LLLHASEFTRRALTD

-66 CLQTGLEMAEI
+66 CLNTGLEMAEI
-77 LAELSLDSAA
+77 LAELSLDTAA

-109 EFGSEVAG
+109 EFGNEVAG

-132 NAQGGSVF
+132 NAEGESVF
-140 GHIAGQ
+140 GHVVGQ

-247 TIRLVEEQLTSLN
+247 TIRQVEAQLNSLN

-335 SSLHTAVIGPEGKI
+335 RSLHTAVIGPEEKV

-372 YKGGSVKT
+372 YKGGSVKS

-401 IESND
+401 IERKEST
-406 SAENSQISQN
+406 AQA
-416 SQNSQHSQQSVSE
+416 QQSVSE

-441 VDLPTGATPLDFA
+441 IDLPVGATPLDFA

-482 TADQVSIITT
+482 TGDQVSIITA

-539 RELAQLNISEIDL
+539 RELAQLNISGIDL

-563 ALGLYAAIGAGDVG
+563 IPGLYAAIGAGDVG

-583 SLQSRQGKSKSLDAL
+583 SLQSRQGKNRSLGAL
-598 DSVSSLES
+598 DSISSLEA
-606 FDSSATEES
+606 FDSTADEEL
-615 STAQRFES
+615 STAQRFKS
-623 SDVYIHGVGNL
+623 SDVFIHGVGNL

-644 LPGDSI
+644 LPGDGI

-665 DCGNFLRLQGADP
+665 DCGNFLRLQGGEP
-678 QRIIKVEWGVQP
+678 QRIIKVEWGGQP

-731 TRRKKSMNSSHIL
+731 TRRKKAMNSSHIL

-755 SAVLS
+755 SAVLT

-770 ARRVSD
+770 ARRISD

>member
-6 QQHPQD
+6 EHHPQD
-12 DADQI
+12 DTDQV
-17 DIQRWTDELIQRHA
+17 DTQLWVTELVERHTR
-31 MAESDAQ
+31 AESDTQ
-38 LLLHACRFTRQALTE
+38 TLLHTCEFTRLALTE
-53 EFDPERLWNSATG
+53 EFDPERLWSSATG

-77 LAELSLDSAA
+77 LAELSLDTAA

-102 SLDKVRR
+102 SLEKVRR
-109 EFGSEVAG
+109 EFGSEITG
-117 LIDKVLRMAVISTIS
+117 LIDKVLRMAVISTLS
-132 NAQGGSVF
+132 NAQGRSVF
-140 GHIAGQ
+140 GHVAGQ

-178 VKTASSD
+178 VKTASPD
-185 KQIRVAREV
+185 KKIRVAREV

-224 LDYATVASLLAEK
+224 EDYAHVASLLAEK

-247 TIRLVEEQLTSLN
+247 TIRQVEEQLNALD
-260 IEGEVSGRPKHIYS
+260 IEGEVSGRPKHIFS
-274 IWSKMQRKNLS
+274 IWSKMQRKKLS
-285 FTQVYDIRALRV
+285 FAEVYDIRALRV

-335 SSLHTAVIGPEGKI
+335 SSLHTAVIGPEEKI

-359 HNAAELGVCAHWR
+359 HSAAELGVCAHWR
-372 YKGGSVKT
+372 YKSGANVKS

-401 IESND
+401 IENND
-406 SAENSQISQN
+406 SAAQA
-416 SQNSQHSQQSVSE
+416 QQSVSE
-429 GRVYV
+429 DRVYV

-482 TADQVSIITT
+482 TADQVSVITA

-531 IEGKKLLE
+531 IEGKKLLD
-539 RELAQLNISEIDL
+539 RELAQLNITGVDL
-552 QKAAQRFNKQG
+552 EKAAQRYNKQG
-563 ALGLYAAIGAGDVG
+563 AAGLYAAIGAGDVG

-583 SLQSRQGKSKSLDAL
+583 SLQGRQGKNKNLDAVEL
-598 DSVSSLES
+598 KALES
-606 FDSSATEES
+606 GTDEEPG
-615 STAQRFES
+615 TAQRFES

-634 LTQMARCCRP
+634 LTQMAQCCRP
-644 LPGDSI
+644 LPGDGI

-665 DCGNFLRLQGADP
+665 DCGNFLRLQSADP
-678 QRIIKVEWGVQP
+678 QRIIKVEWGGQP

-709 LDITKTVD
+709 LDITKTID

-731 TRRKKSMNSSHIL
+731 VRRKKSMNSSHVL
-744 LALDVPSLDQL
+744 LALDVPSLEQL

-770 ARRVSD
+770 ARRVTD

>member
-12 DADQI
+12 DADQV
-17 DIQRWTDELIQRHA
+17 DIQRWTNELIQRHE
-31 MAESDAQ
+31 MAESDAK
-38 LLLHACRFTRQALTE
+38 LLLHASEFTRRALTD

-66 CLQTGLEMAEI
+66 CLNTGLEMAEI
-77 LAELSLDSAA
+77 LAELSLDTAA

-109 EFGSEVAG
+109 EFGNEVAG

-132 NAQGGSVF
+132 NAEGESVF
-140 GHIAGQ
+140 GHVVGQ

-247 TIRLVEEQLTSLN
+247 TIRQVEAQLNSLN

-335 SSLHTAVIGPEGKI
+335 RSLHTAVIGPEEKI

-372 YKGGSVKT
+372 YKGGSVKS

-401 IESND
+401 IERKEST
-406 SAENSQISQN
+406 AQA
-416 SQNSQHSQQSVSE
+416 QQSVSE

-441 VDLPTGATPLDFA
+441 VDLPVGATPLDFA

-482 TADQVSIITT
+482 TGDQVSIITA

-539 RELAQLNISEIDL
+539 RELAQLNISGIDL

-563 ALGLYAAIGAGDVG
+563 IPGLYAAIGAGDVG

-583 SLQSRQGKSKSLDAL
+583 SLQSRQGKNRSLGAL
-598 DSVSSLES
+598 NSISSLEA
-606 FDSSATEES
+606 FDSTADEEL
-615 STAQRFES
+615 STAQRFKS
-623 SDVYIHGVGNL
+623 SDVFIHGVGNL

-644 LPGDSI
+644 LPGDGI

-665 DCGNFLRLQGADP
+665 DCGNFLRLQGAEP
-678 QRIIKVEWGVQP
+678 QRIIKVEWGGQP

-717 RLGLHIASMTSDEK
+717 RLGLHIASMTSDAK
-731 TRRKKSMNSSHIL
+731 TRRKRAMNSSHIL

>member
-12 DADQI
+12 DADQV
-17 DIQRWTDELIQRHA
+17 DIQRWTNELIQRHE
-31 MAESDAQ
+31 MAESDAK
-38 LLLHACRFTRQALTE
+38 LLLHASEFTRRALTD

-66 CLQTGLEMAEI
+66 CLNTGLEMAEI
-77 LAELSLDSAA
+77 LAELSLDTAA

-109 EFGSEVAG
+109 EFGNEVAG

-132 NAQGGSVF
+132 NAEGESVF
-140 GHIAGQ
+140 GHVVGQ

-247 TIRLVEEQLTSLN
+247 TIRQVEAQLNSLN

-297 LVPTVADCYAVLG
+297 LVPTVANCYAVLG

-335 SSLHTAVIGPEGKI
+335 RSLHTAVIGPEEKV

-372 YKGGSVKT
+372 YKGGSVKS

-401 IESND
+401 IERKEST
-406 SAENSQISQN
+406 AQA
-416 SQNSQHSQQSVSE
+416 QQSVSE

-441 VDLPTGATPLDFA
+441 VDLPVGATPLDFA

-482 TADQVSIITT
+482 TGDQVSIITA

-539 RELAQLNISEIDL
+539 RELAQLNISGIDL

-563 ALGLYAAIGAGDVG
+563 ISGLYAAIGAGDVG

-583 SLQSRQGKSKSLDAL
+583 SLQSRQGKNRSLGAL
-598 DSVSSLES
+598 DSISSLKA
-606 FDSSATEES
+606 FDSTAGEDL
-615 STAQRFES
+615 STAQRFKS
-623 SDVYIHGVGNL
+623 SDVFIHGVGNL

-644 LPGDSI
+644 LPGDGI

-665 DCGNFLRLQGADP
+665 DCGNFLRLQGAEP
-678 QRIIKVEWGVQP
+678 QRIIKVEWGGQP

-717 RLGLHIASMTSDEK
+717 RLGLHIASMTSDAK
-731 TRRKKSMNSSHIL
+731 TRRKRAMNSSHIL

>member
-6 QQHPQD
+6 EHRPQD
-12 DADQI
+12 DAGQVDTQH
-17 DIQRWTDELIQRHA
+17 WVAELVQRHA
-31 MAESDAQ
+31 MSESDSQA
-38 LLLHACRFTRQALTE
+38 LLHTCQFIQEALTE

-77 LAELSLDSAA
+77 LAELSLDTVA

-109 EFGSEVAG
+109 EFGNEIAG
-117 LIDKVLRMAVISTIS
+117 LIDKVLRMAVISTLS
-132 NAQGGSVF
+132 NAQGRSVF
-140 GHIAGQ
+140 GHVAGQ
-146 QANKTREMLVSIIDD
+146 QGNKTREMLVSIIDD
-161 IRVPLIKIAE
+161 IRVPLVKIAE

-178 VKTASSD
+178 VKTANPD
-185 KQIRVAREV
+185 KKIRVAREV

-224 LDYATVASLLAEK
+224 VDYANVASLLAEK

-247 TIRLVEEQLTSLN
+247 TIRMVEEQLTALD
-260 IEGEVSGRPKHIYS
+260 IKGEVSGRPKHIFS
-274 IWSKMQRKNLS
+274 IWSKMQRKKLS
-285 FTQVYDIRALRV
+285 FTEVYDIRALRV

-335 SSLHTAVIGPEGKI
+335 SSLHTAVIGPEEKV

-359 HNAAELGVCAHWR
+359 HSAAELGVCAHWR
-372 YKGGSVKT
+372 YKSGANVKS

-401 IESND
+401 IETSD
-406 SAENSQISQN
+406 SAEH
-416 SQNSQHSQQSVSE
+416 SQHSQQSVSE
-429 GRVYV
+429 DRVYV

-492 RQGEPSRDWLS
+492 RQGEPSRDWLT

-531 IEGKKLLE
+531 IEGKKLLD
-539 RELAQLNISEIDL
+539 RELAQLNITAIDL
-552 QKAAQRFNKQG
+552 EKAAQRYNKQG
-563 ALGLYAAIGAGDVG
+563 AAGLYAAIGAGDVG

-583 SLQSRQGKSKSLDAL
+583 SLQGRQGKSKGLGSLGSLDSL
-598 DSVSSLES
+598 DSLGSTA
-606 FDSSATEES
+606 ATES
-615 STAQRFES
+615 VTAQRFES

-634 LTQMARCCRP
+634 LTQMAQCCAP
-644 LPGDSI
+644 LPGDGI

-665 DCGNFLRLQGADP
+665 DCGNFLRLQSAEP
-678 QRIIKVEWGVQP
+678 QRIIKVEWGGQP
-690 QKNYRVKIALDT
+690 QKSYRVKIALDT

-731 TRRKKSMNSSHIL
+731 TRGKKSMNSSHIL
-744 LALDVPSLDQL
+744 LTLDVPSVDQL

>member
-12 DADQI
+12 DADQV
-17 DIQRWTDELIQRHA
+17 DIQRWTNELIQRHE
-31 MAESDAQ
+31 MAESDAK
-38 LLLHACRFTRQALTE
+38 LLLHASEFTRRALTD

-66 CLQTGLEMAEI
+66 CLNTGLEMAEI
-77 LAELSLDSAA
+77 LAELSLDTAA

-109 EFGSEVAG
+109 EFGNEVAG

-132 NAQGGSVF
+132 NAEGESVF
-140 GHIAGQ
+140 GHVVGQ

-247 TIRLVEEQLTSLN
+247 TIRQVEAQLNSLN

-335 SSLHTAVIGPEGKI
+335 RSLHTAVIGPEEKI

-372 YKGGSVKT
+372 YKGGSVKS

-401 IESND
+401 IERKEST
-406 SAENSQISQN
+406 AQA
-416 SQNSQHSQQSVSE
+416 QQSVSE

-441 VDLPTGATPLDFA
+441 VDLPVGATPLDFA

-482 TADQVSIITT
+482 TGDQVSIITA

-539 RELAQLNISEIDL
+539 RELAQLNISGIDL

-563 ALGLYAAIGAGDVG
+563 IPGLYAAIGAGDVG

-583 SLQSRQGKSKSLDAL
+583 SLQSRQGKNRSLGAL
-598 DSVSSLES
+598 DSISSLEA
-606 FDSSATEES
+606 FDSTAGADL
-615 STAQRFES
+615 STAQRFKS
-623 SDVYIHGVGNL
+623 SDVFIHGVGNL

-644 LPGDSI
+644 LPGDGI

-665 DCGNFLRLQGADP
+665 DCGNFLRLQGAEP
-678 QRIIKVEWGVQP
+678 QRIIKVEWGGQP

-717 RLGLHIASMTSDEK
+717 RLGLHIASMTSDAK
-731 TRRKKSMNSSHIL
+731 TRRKRAMNSSHIL